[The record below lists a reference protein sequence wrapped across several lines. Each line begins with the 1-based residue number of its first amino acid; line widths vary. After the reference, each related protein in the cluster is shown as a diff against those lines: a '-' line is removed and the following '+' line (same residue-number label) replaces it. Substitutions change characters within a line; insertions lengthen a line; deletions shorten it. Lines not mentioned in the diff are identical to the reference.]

1 MLVNGKRKWPEELRR
16 RYEELVT
23 TSVTT
28 PKANTSL
35 SKASEDDFVPELVVP
50 RKGLEPS
57 LSYREA
63 DFKSAASAI
72 PPPGQFRRAI
82 RLERSLLQCLIR
94 SRSIAL
100 APILTLW
107 PWPLECFRHLS
118 AVNFPRS
125 QLPFLTYLTCVLP

>member
-1 MLVNGKRKWPEELRR
+1 MSLRKQARILGISHTYLSMLVNGKRKWPEELKA

-28 PKANTSL
+28 HKADTSL
-35 SKASEDDFVPELVVP
+35 TKASEDDFVTDLVVP

-72 PPPGQFRRAI
+72 PPPRQLDETEYEIDCKRAM
-82 RLERSLLQCLIR
+82 Q
-94 SRSIAL
+94 
-100 APILTLW
+100 
-107 PWPLECFRHLS
+107 
-118 AVNFPRS
+118 AV
-125 QLPFLTYLTCVLP
+125 T